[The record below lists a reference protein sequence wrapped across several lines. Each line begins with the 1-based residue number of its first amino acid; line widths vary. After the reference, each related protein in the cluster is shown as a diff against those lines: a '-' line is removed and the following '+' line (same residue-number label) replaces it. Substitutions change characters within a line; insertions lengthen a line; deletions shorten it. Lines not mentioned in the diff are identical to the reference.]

1 MDHRPPKR
9 KPQGEVRKQNKSD
22 SSILHGVGSHN
33 ESSNSTDGSAL
44 ENSFPQILE
53 HIMNDPL
60 LPHKLAENINKS
72 LHPEVIPDPGTPATL
87 PPVDVVPE
95 SPFMGR
101 SLEDILDQQE
111 TQMPASSINGIIE
124 LTEKD
129 PNFEW
134 LFSAGVCYL
143 DEATHDRDFLEKS
156 RSNGLQSSTKASS
169 QHPQPGSSGCK
180 DSVPVSSMLFGEVTS
195 DNIHFTPPT
204 SFIPD
209 DNENNLFNPA
219 LPMSM
224 PNFSKTPTSHAES
237 FQSLSQFT
245 KTREAVSAPLFQ
257 VTECG
262 TMLHHTGTS
271 SVSVPV
277 TNSYTA
283 SQTLG
288 TSAVQSVTMCVTAQP
303 LETAVTSHQPI
314 TSRTSSQPITTA
326 VTSIQPITS
335 SFSSECG
342 KETVETTLTSPH
354 GFPVLSLRSSIND
367 DDLPDPLASFTIQ
380 SPVKPCVASQSEA
393 KEGTSVASA
402 SYTSFVSGMGNGQHS
417 STPIMARS
425 NTLIL
430 PCITS
435 SAEPTNNTSAGP
447 SSSQMGFVKPH
458 STTSPKSLPTVNLQ
472 CLMQKLEAKAKGE
485 IVELDD
491 LQPKPPPKP
500 SSKSRGRKKNPP
512 AKKTSPKRV
521 QPKPLNPSGAAKW
534 SSELS
539 ALVKITS
546 PEKSTPQATKRSNT
560 KKTRVT
566 RSSAA
571 QISNLDTNQ
580 TAPQSSSKKTK
591 KGNETVMAVLSPSGG
606 SVHHLPVL
614 EVNSLSEVADAK
626 DLVPMGQLIPTTLP
640 VTSSHTSMVTTQSSM
655 TSQPQCFS
663 SKSSSLLSMPLPEH
677 ISSRSPENIL
687 STTKIT
693 ITSSSSP
700 FVQTDA
706 PQTPPTSSC
715 YTEYPSMPE
724 LCGTLPSLP
733 VPATICDKSK
743 DKKPD
748 HATVLSDIYSADRDF
763 LESPH
768 SDIDNSDNHKE
779 DKLTQAGVASV
790 TDDLNRY
797 CGIPIDKLT
806 QRDVHLRPLD
816 FGSSIPQTSQAE
828 VSSPIRQP
836 SFGRG
841 KRTPATNKKKKIGR
855 PPTRRSTRGKSQPT
869 ADDEIMNSPT
879 TSKDSTHG
887 QPQTLT
893 RTGPLHERFESGTNS
908 AEGITSQH
916 ISDISQQGK
925 ASQGNFFVTPS
936 RKGKM
941 SVPVAPSQVRSP
953 YHEPVCTPHQD
964 IGYSPASTPDRLT
977 ICTPTSTD
985 DLPSKGDT
993 PRQVL
998 TLGNVGAL
1006 SLQEVVN
1013 SPTYH
1018 DDATSRDSVISHHAS
1033 SPSLRHIEQNRAR
1046 QIDSNGKSD
1055 SKVKDKNG
1063 TVYRGEEMETQIPHS
1078 ENENIAESEISSAV
1092 MSLQDEAVS
1101 EGMRDT
1107 PNPDALELLPYS
1119 SGQGFEHT
1127 INTDFQQLPTV
1138 TKDNN
1143 NWSVPKDTIDRQQSD
1158 VSVQSVTNPIR
1169 EQNAI
1174 PSEMPQNRRYSDA
1187 ILESVTSDVNTCTVV
1202 SNSDTINHSH
1212 PINQSH
1218 DTQKPQQNVNQPQSH
1233 GVNHLQQEVINQ
1245 SQDHVVN
1252 QSQSY
1257 DINHSHGPVVNQSQG
1272 QFTNQSE
1279 ENQNTTSQSR
1289 TTSSDIL
1296 REAMQDV
1303 FSNLDSQQA
1312 FFSPAPLST
1321 ETQAIPNSSANQ
1333 QPFRGPISQG
1343 LGSSTA
1349 VVSQTQFIVY
1359 SPLSTQPVLSTAAST
1374 MTVRSSAPVLTNS
1387 KFIVHSPAPVV
1398 SPAPFVVKSPT
1409 YQAVVN
1415 SPGPLPSHSQLVLNS
1430 PVTPLMV
1437 KSPATPLIVNSPA
1450 TPQVAHSPATVMAS
1464 ASYKSVCSPA
1474 QQKRAPTPQMEPAD
1488 FIPDRSGTI
1497 YVTPNVL
1504 AQMSC
1509 EKGLVVQQERPV
1521 TTSSIVQSAAGSVV
1535 DNCGVAVRPDVV
1547 QSPRRQYQSDQDIF
1561 AETTDEEVVEPTP
1574 VLPTPTKM
1582 ATITE
1587 VSHDIAKIPS
1597 LFDTKD
1603 GHNEVVTESGNVS
1616 PHHSKGSHSPR
1627 YFSALSN
1634 SNDTHECGQTS
1645 TREAY
1650 PGSPT
1655 SEDIQRHSDPGVSAL
1670 PDPTGQVPAPS
1681 DSDDDIDV
1689 LGDWDHDLS
1698 AEELKASSLTEHT
1711 ISHNTS
1717 TVSSDSCSPS
1727 KKSAWQ
1733 AGFATKPSSTTS
1745 AFIRKILEHKNTR
1758 QTSEKKSP
1766 ASAEKVSLKTQTAS
1780 QKISP
1785 VSQKKSPILTQGSSV
1800 TQSTQSKVASSGDQ
1814 QSKGK
1819 APRRVQVITLS
1830 KEVSRVSKDSHN
1842 AVQSARGPFKH
1853 PQELTPRKSSHSSGK
1868 LISHVKHSVSNVKT
1882 SSGGN
1887 STEKDASSHQQYVT
1901 PPKKRFTASLKSGEG
1916 LYFTSGTQGSETMN
1930 NHSQQIHSQNSSSK
1944 VPLIGQSPHRS
1955 RKSALVPREDIDT
1968 IHTLGTQDNKLS
1980 DNYYGRIS
1988 SSPSRASEDQRSS
2001 HRTSRSP
2008 AHSNK
2013 ISQSPSCHKT
2023 SEVTSQSHINHNS
2036 SERSSQKTHHKKSV
2050 RKSQSPS
2057 SHRTVHDK
2065 TLESPSRVP
2074 SENLERVNASPN
2086 IRRKVFETKRD
2097 IERNICN
2104 SEDSNS
2110 RTYKDHDPTK
2120 SGERGH
2126 SSSSVGR
2133 PSSSSSYHRMT
2144 ETGKSNTDTT
2154 RGQPS
2159 PTLKRGHKR
2168 REDSQVGGE
2177 VKAKR
2182 AKKSNK
2188 SIDLTKLDVDRFLN
2202 SDLYI
2207 KGILEK

>member
-1 MDHRPPKR
+1 MACDSLYFLPSEIARLVLGYLQSEGYSKTYKNFIKECPHLSEYVSFMKKGQYYPLTINGLALMQILEEYGSLRVAETNRKITPNPALSSLWCQFDSVVENIKKRVASNSNLVYKGNEKQQSRTRMAMAERRRNQIRATVTNSDPDIIQPHSSRSTISSLVVTQEKAASDYSMSMPPTPSDCGDDQDGNESERMSVDDHDDPSQRAIDLPTSKTTKDISSKHTVHSKTLPSPRSVTQTTDLMSTVTQNSSNECSVTECSTIINQTALTTTQIPKPSLETSTTHLTEATHGDRDMTDHPGSPAPSVNPLSSLKTPVKLQTSATQEPLMEKSPRRKRPPKR

-663 SKSSSLLSMPLPEH
+663 SQSSSLLSMPLPEH

-743 DKKPD
+743 DKQPD

-893 RTGPLHERFESGTNS
+893 RTGPLHERFESGTDS

-977 ICTPTSTD
+977 ICTPTRTD

-1033 SPSLRHIEQNRAR
+1033 SPSLSHIEQNRAR

-1187 ILESVTSDVNTCTVV
+1187 ISESVTSDVNTCTVV

-1279 ENQNTTSQSR
+1279 ENQNTTSAIQ
-1289 TTSSDIL
+1289 TTS
-1296 REAMQDV
+1296 V
-1303 FSNLDSQQA
+1303 
-1312 FFSPAPLST
+1312 
-1321 ETQAIPNSSANQ
+1321 
-1333 QPFRGPISQG
+1333 
-1343 LGSSTA
+1343 
-1349 VVSQTQFIVY
+1349 
-1359 SPLSTQPVLSTAAST
+1359 
-1374 MTVRSSAPVLTNS
+1374 
-1387 KFIVHSPAPVV
+1387 
-1398 SPAPFVVKSPT
+1398 
-1409 YQAVVN
+1409 
-1415 SPGPLPSHSQLVLNS
+1415 
-1430 PVTPLMV
+1430 
-1437 KSPATPLIVNSPA
+1437 
-1450 TPQVAHSPATVMAS
+1450 
-1464 ASYKSVCSPA
+1464 
-1474 QQKRAPTPQMEPAD
+1474 
-1488 FIPDRSGTI
+1488 I
-1497 YVTPNVL
+1497 Y
-1504 AQMSC
+1504 
-1509 EKGLVVQQERPV
+1509 
-1521 TTSSIVQSAAGSVV
+1521 
-1535 DNCGVAVRPDVV
+1535 
-1547 QSPRRQYQSDQDIF
+1547 
-1561 AETTDEEVVEPTP
+1561 
-1574 VLPTPTKM
+1574 
-1582 ATITE
+1582 
-1587 VSHDIAKIPS
+1587 
-1597 LFDTKD
+1597 
-1603 GHNEVVTESGNVS
+1603 
-1616 PHHSKGSHSPR
+1616 
-1627 YFSALSN
+1627 
-1634 SNDTHECGQTS
+1634 
-1645 TREAY
+1645 
-1650 PGSPT
+1650 
-1655 SEDIQRHSDPGVSAL
+1655 
-1670 PDPTGQVPAPS
+1670 
-1681 DSDDDIDV
+1681 
-1689 LGDWDHDLS
+1689 
-1698 AEELKASSLTEHT
+1698 
-1711 ISHNTS
+1711 
-1717 TVSSDSCSPS
+1717 
-1727 KKSAWQ
+1727 
-1733 AGFATKPSSTTS
+1733 
-1745 AFIRKILEHKNTR
+1745 
-1758 QTSEKKSP
+1758 
-1766 ASAEKVSLKTQTAS
+1766 
-1780 QKISP
+1780 
-1785 VSQKKSPILTQGSSV
+1785 
-1800 TQSTQSKVASSGDQ
+1800 
-1814 QSKGK
+1814 
-1819 APRRVQVITLS
+1819 
-1830 KEVSRVSKDSHN
+1830 
-1842 AVQSARGPFKH
+1842 
-1853 PQELTPRKSSHSSGK
+1853 
-1868 LISHVKHSVSNVKT
+1868 
-1882 SSGGN
+1882 
-1887 STEKDASSHQQYVT
+1887 
-1901 PPKKRFTASLKSGEG
+1901 
-1916 LYFTSGTQGSETMN
+1916 
-1930 NHSQQIHSQNSSSK
+1930 
-1944 VPLIGQSPHRS
+1944 
-1955 RKSALVPREDIDT
+1955 
-1968 IHTLGTQDNKLS
+1968 
-1980 DNYYGRIS
+1980 
-1988 SSPSRASEDQRSS
+1988 
-2001 HRTSRSP
+2001 
-2008 AHSNK
+2008 
-2013 ISQSPSCHKT
+2013 
-2023 SEVTSQSHINHNS
+2023 
-2036 SERSSQKTHHKKSV
+2036 
-2050 RKSQSPS
+2050 
-2057 SHRTVHDK
+2057 
-2065 TLESPSRVP
+2065 
-2074 SENLERVNASPN
+2074 
-2086 IRRKVFETKRD
+2086 
-2097 IERNICN
+2097 
-2104 SEDSNS
+2104 
-2110 RTYKDHDPTK
+2110 
-2120 SGERGH
+2120 
-2126 SSSSVGR
+2126 
-2133 PSSSSSYHRMT
+2133 
-2144 ETGKSNTDTT
+2144 
-2154 RGQPS
+2154 
-2159 PTLKRGHKR
+2159 
-2168 REDSQVGGE
+2168 
-2177 VKAKR
+2177 
-2182 AKKSNK
+2182 
-2188 SIDLTKLDVDRFLN
+2188 
-2202 SDLYI
+2202 
-2207 KGILEK
+2207 